1 MATPAPPQTRQCVAC
16 GRTMMWDANVCPYC
30 GKDYRQPA
38 PGAMPM
44 AAPKQK
50 SALPVV
56 GGVLLILSAVIGILM
71 AVGLMVIS
79 MNVGGVFSLLP
90 VDLQGLLGTAVG
102 GIIQTVLLILAVA
115 GLIISILVLLGGYFA
130 VGRRHFGMAMVGA
143 IFGLFVLS
151 PYFIASIMSFVG
163 LILIAVSHHEFD

>member
-1 MATPAPPQTRQCVAC
+1 
-16 GRTMMWDANVCPYC
+16 MMWEANVCPYC

-38 PGAMPM
+38 PGMMPM

-50 SALPVV
+50 SVLPVV

-90 VDLQGLLGTAVG
+90 VDLEGLLGTAVG
-102 GIIQTVLLILAVA
+102 GIVQTVLLILAVA

>member
-16 GRTMMWDANVCPYC
+16 GRNMMWDANVCPYC
-30 GKDYRQPA
+30 GKDYRQA
-38 PGAMPM
+38 PPGMMPM
-44 AAPKQK
+44 ATPKQK

-90 VDLQGLLGTAVG
+90 VDLEGLLGTAVG
-102 GIIQTVLLILAVA
+102 GIVQTVLLILAVA

-143 IFGLFVLS
+143 IFGLFILS

-163 LILIAVSHHEFD
+163 LILIAVSHHEFE

>member
-44 AAPKQK
+44 APPKQK
-50 SALPVV
+50 SALPIV
-56 GGVLLILSAVIGILM
+56 GGVLLIVSSVIGILM
-71 AVGLMVIS
+71 ALGLLMIATQ
-79 MNVGGVFSLLP
+79 VGGVFSLLP
-90 VDLQGLLGTAVG
+90 IDLTGIVGTSVG
-102 GIIQTVLLILAVA
+102 NLVQTIMIILAVA

-130 VGRRHFGMAMVGA
+130 AVRKHFGMAMVGA
-143 IFGLFVLS
+143 VFGLFILS

>member
-1 MATPAPPQTRQCVAC
+1 
-16 GRTMMWDANVCPYC
+16 
-30 GKDYRQPA
+30 
-38 PGAMPM
+38 
-44 AAPKQK
+44 
-50 SALPVV
+50 
-56 GGVLLILSAVIGILM
+56 M